1 MAKDSLI
8 KIWSLIDCTCVR
20 EITNAKTKFGDR
32 TLTSLFYDTRRELLA
47 VAATSV
53 GVIYQ
58 NKQTLYDERV
68 GKMMTHNKP
77 ITGLLYTPEFDLV
90 RFFCSITFDIF

>member
-1 MAKDSLI
+1 MAKDSII

-20 EITNAKTKFGDR
+20 EITTVKAKFRDR
-32 TLTSLFYDTRRELLA
+32 TMTSLFYDTRKQLLA
-47 VAATSV
+47 VATSLV
-53 GVIYQ
+53 GVSYQ
-58 NKQTLYDERV
+58 NKQTMYNEKN

-90 RFFCSITFDIF
+90 RFFYSIIYDEF